1 MFKEAFN
8 PSDPK
13 YKTVKDLPKKEREN
27 FVNAENGGFVR
38 KEAAKELS
46 DAQKIIELANQIK
59 KSGMSMEQIL
69 KLKTSSEAYEEARQ
83 VIKDEKT
90 TTDILRERAVR
101 NDGEPVDMDLLQ
113 EKARKM
119 YFNEHPEEYYLE
131 QLTKNHNDPHFLSG
145 IPRNVWENK
154 KFVMEAVKY
163 SRKALG
169 KAKDPDEEVVR
180 EAIKHDGL
188 ALQYTLGNNIDIVLE
203 AVKQNPLAIKYASKE
218 IRQQLRKLL

>member
-13 YKTVKDLPKKEREN
+13 YKRVRDLPKKEQEN

-38 KEAAKELS
+38 KEAAKEMS
-46 DAQKIIELANQIK
+46 DAQKTIELANQLK
-59 KSGMSMEQIL
+59 KSGMSIEELFKIR
-69 KLKTSSEAYEEARQ
+69 TSSEEYEEARQ

-101 NDGEPVDMDLLQ
+101 NDGAPVDMDLLQ
-113 EKARKM
+113 EKAREM
-119 YFNEHPEEYYLE
+119 YFREHPEEFYLE
-131 QLTKNHNDPHFLSG
+131 RLRKNNDPGFLNG
-145 IPRNVWENK
+145 IPRHVWENK

-169 KAKDPDEEVVR
+169 KAMVWNEEIVL
-180 EAIKHDGL
+180 EALKHDGL
-188 ALQYTLGNNIDIVLE
+188 ALQYKGGSDINMVLE
-203 AVKQNPLAIKYASKE
+203 AVKQNPEAIKYASKE
-218 IRQQLRKLL
+218 IKQELRKLL